1 MLPSDTPRCPPG
13 GLSWGAF
20 VRVACVTQR
29 PLGHA
34 WLGHPGAPGHVC
46 RGQPWGPSS
55 RSIARSP
62 PPLGAWLARPGAR
75 PPLCPRPLSFY
86 PPTACRLP
94 RRPPLPP
101 PPDTPPATLPPHHGH
116 AWLRPRSAP
125 DPPDPRNVRRHPP
138 PAAPGAP
145 RRPPAVAP
153 LCAGARRSAALCGGA
168 GGPRGKATPP
178 PLFPGMRGPPRRQQA
193 AATFRASLMTLA
205 QPTPFSPESAT
216 SF

>member
-1 MLPSDTPRCPPG
+1 MPPG

-20 VRVACVTQR
+20 VRVACVT
-29 PLGHA
+29 LGHA

-94 RRPPLPP
+94 RRPRSRPHQTHPLRPCPLITVTHGCARAAPP
-101 PPDTPPATLPPHHGH
+101 PPPIPGTSAAIH
-116 AWLRPRSAP
+116 RPQAPEPTDP
-125 DPPDPRNVRRHPP
+125 DPPPP
-138 PAAPGAP
+138 
-145 RRPPAVAP
+145 
-153 LCAGARRSAALCGGA
+153 ARRSAALCGGA

-193 AATFRASLMTLA
+193 AATFRACLMTLA